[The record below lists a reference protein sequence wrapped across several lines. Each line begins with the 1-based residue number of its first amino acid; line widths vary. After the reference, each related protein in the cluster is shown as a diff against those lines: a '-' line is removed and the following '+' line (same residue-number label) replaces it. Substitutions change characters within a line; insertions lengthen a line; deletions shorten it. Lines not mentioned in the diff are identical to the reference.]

1 VLIGSNSESRDTVNR
16 FLQTFCTVTASAV
29 LVCGTLLLLTSTAP
43 WSPRQQIDS
52 EPSTPDSARL
62 STHDDNA
69 IEAEFPGAPLA
80 SDQAD
85 TTATPELDEAD
96 RTYTAS
102 TDRQPDEERSQ
113 SVEPEAP
120 APEGDDALASLG
132 LPLNADSIDTD
143 SEDSEAG
150 TAIAPDAPVASEN
163 DIAQN
168 EIPTEV
174 ALSASAAPVA
184 GDKSDAATDQI
195 AEMLTTLPPRVIA
208 SDKSAAATDQI
219 AVMLT
224 ALPPPPPPPVAREM
238 TEPAKEEVAAVMAAI
253 PPAPPEP
260 VETESKS
267 ETPKVAVIA
276 PPPPL
281 PRRKPEAPP
290 APKVA
295 LPGPPAEVD
304 AAPKIAAVSVPPRE
318 KPAVQEAPKQQIAQ
332 TGGGLGIWKPMAL
345 APADKPSIALSKAPT
360 ARPSS
365 GAYASKVWAALA
377 RHKPKAGQR
386 GSTTVVFSIGE
397 NGGLRGMRV
406 GRSSGNTRLDQLALA
421 TVRNAAPY
429 PPPPSGVASYTIRID
444 FQ

>member
-1 VLIGSNSESRDTVNR
+1 M
-16 FLQTFCTVTASAV
+16 

-43 WSPRQQIDS
+43 WSPRQQIES

-62 STHDDNA
+62 STPEDNA

-85 TTATPELDEAD
+85 TTATPEPDEAD

-120 APEGDDALASLG
+120 PEGDDTLASIG
-132 LPLNADSIDTD
+132 LPLNADSSDTV

-150 TAIAPDAPVASEN
+150 TAIAPDAPATSE
-163 DIAQN
+163 DIAQTAM
-168 EIPTEV
+168 PTEV
-174 ALSASAAPVA
+174 AVNEPAAPVA
-184 GDKSDAATDQI
+184 SDKSDAATGQI
-195 AEMLTTLPPRVIA
+195 AELLTTLPPRAIA

-219 AVMLT
+219 AEMLT
-224 ALPPPPPPPVAREM
+224 ALPPAPPPSVAREM
-238 TEPAKEEVAAVMAAI
+238 TEPATEEVAAVMAAM

-260 VETESKS
+260 VETGSKS
-267 ETPKVAVIA
+267 ETPEAAAIA
-276 PPPPL
+276 PAPPL

-295 LPGPPAEVD
+295 VPGPPAQVE
-304 AAPKIAAVSVPPRE
+304 AAPKIAAISVPPRE
-318 KPAVQEAPKQQIAQ
+318 KPAAQEAPKQQTAQ

-377 RHKPKAGQR
+377 RHKPRAGQR

-397 NGGLRGMRV
+397 NGGLRGVRV
-406 GRSSGNTRLDQLALA
+406 GRSSGNTRIDQLALA